1 MNNYPINPERVYSIK
16 ELDRLTGLGYKN
28 IVRSVRRGDIRAYHL
43 DNTFYAVRGRDFIEA
58 LARDERGEVRLSK
71 PMPV

>member
-1 MNNYPINPERVYSIK
+1 MSDYRINPERVYSIK

-28 IVRSVRRGDIRAYHL
+28 LVRSVQRGAIRAYHL

-58 LARDERGEVRLSK
+58 LESDRRGEVRLSR
-71 PMPV
+71 PVTV